1 MPDQLRPS
9 VQIDTLRLRM
19 PGTGRE
25 AGERLAANLAGDLAG
40 GLAGL
45 ALAPGYP
52 RLGRAALKVRVPA
65 GAAENEVGDAVARA
79 LSNLL
84 EGRRHG

>member
-9 VQIDTLRLRM
+9 VQINRMRLRL
-19 PGTGRE
+19 PGSGRE
-25 AGERLAANLAGDLAG
+25 AGERLAASLAGDLAQ

-52 RLGRAALKVRVPA
+52 HLGRAALKGRVPA

>member
-1 MPDQLRPS
+1 MPEKVRPS
-9 VQIDTLRLRM
+9 VQINTMRLRL

-25 AGERLAANLAGDLAG
+25 AGERMAARLAGH
-40 GLAGL
+40 LAGL
-45 ALAPGYP
+45 APAPD
-52 RLGRAALKVRVPA
+52 RLQLGRAALKVRVPA
-65 GAAENEVGDAVARA
+65 GAAEDEVGDAVTRA

>member
-1 MPDQLRPS
+1 MPESVRPS
-9 VQIDTLRLRM
+9 VQINTMRLRL

-25 AGERLAANLAGDLAG
+25 AGESMAANLTANLDGR
-40 GLAGL
+40 LAGL

-52 RLGRAALKVRVPA
+52 HLGRAALKVRVPA
-65 GAAENEVGDAVARA
+65 GAAEDEVGDAIARA

>member
-1 MPDQLRPS
+1 MPKQVRPS
-9 VQIDTLRLRM
+9 VQINTMRLRL

-25 AGERLAANLAGDLAG
+25 AGERMAARLAGH
-40 GLAGL
+40 LAGL
-45 ALAPGYP
+45 APAPDRP
-52 RLGRAALKVRVPA
+52 QLGRAALKVRVPA
-65 GAAENEVGDAVARA
+65 GAAEDEVGDAVARA